1 MSPPSVLI
9 VTGIHPPDVGG
20 PATHVHD
27 LVPALRR
34 RGWRTAV
41 YTLTE
46 EDQPVREPGL
56 TRVPRAWPWPVRY
69 AHGVDFVRRHA
80 AQADVVYGAG
90 MHPVALAGGRMARRP
105 VVLRIVGDVAWERAR
120 RQGLTDADFEAFQA
134 AAGTPRVRA
143 MKALRARTAA
153 AADAVVVP
161 TPYLA
166 QIVQGWAPAV
176 RPVVVP
182 NGVALP
188 ESGPAP
194 AALSDADL
202 RVLYVG
208 RLEPHKRVERLI
220 EAVGRLER
228 VALTVVGAGPSA
240 PVLRD
245 AAARLGARVRFTG
258 SLDRNGVATE
268 LAHAD
273 VFATVAAYEGLP
285 HTVLEALTAGVPVL
299 ASAVGGTAD
308 ALTDGVDGL
317 LLPTASVAEIADGLR
332 RIRDDRSLHAR
343 LAEGAAATGERWRFD
358 TTADRI
364 DALLREV
371 AGRP

>member
-1 MSPPSVLI
+1 MTPPAVLI

-27 LVPALRR
+27 LVPALQD
-34 RGWRTAV
+34 RGWRTTV
-41 YTLTE
+41 YTLT
-46 EDQPVREPGL
+46 DHDVQLRQPGL
-56 TRVPRAWPWPVRY
+56 TRAPRSWPWPVRY

-80 AQADVVYGAG
+80 ADADVVYGAG
-90 MHPVALAGGRMARRP
+90 MHPIALAGGRLARRP

-120 RQGLTDADFEAFQA
+120 RQGLTAEDFEAFQG
-134 AAGTPRVRA
+134 AGGAPRVRA

-161 TPYLA
+161 TPYLRDV
-166 QIVQGWAPAV
+166 VQGWAPGA

-182 NGVALP
+182 NGVTLP
-188 ESGPAP
+188 EPGPAP
-194 AALSDADL
+194 DLPDADL

-208 RLEPHKRVERLI
+208 RLEPHKRVERLVA
-220 EAVGRLER
+220 AVERLDR
-228 VALTVVGAGPSA
+228 VALTIVGSGPSEPA
-240 PVLRD
+240 LRD
-245 AAARLGARVRFTG
+245 AASPLGERVRFTG
-258 SLDRNGVATE
+258 SLDRTGVATE

-308 ALTDGVDGL
+308 ALSDGVDGL
-317 LLPTASVAEIADGLR
+317 LLSTASVTEISDAIGRL
-332 RIRDDRSLHAR
+332 RDDRRLHAR

-371 AGRP
+371 AGRS